1 MSKGILGRKVG
12 MTQIF
17 TADGRI
23 LPVTV
28 IQAGPCVVL
37 QRKTVAA
44 DGYNAVRVGFEELRP
59 GLLSKP
65 VLGQFKKAN
74 VKPLRFVREF
84 RTETVES
91 YELGQE
97 IKADIFSAGDKV
109 DVTGTSKGKGFS
121 GMHQRHGGR
130 RGPMGHGSKYHH
142 RTGSMGAKGPARVF
156 KGRKLPGRK
165 GGERVTVQNL
175 DVVRV
180 DTDKNLLLLKGP
192 VPGAKKSLLIIR
204 ASVKTA

>member
-1 MSKGILGRKVG
+1 

-17 TADGRI
+17 TEDGRI

-37 QRKTVAA
+37 QRKTIAT
-44 DGYNAVRVGFEELRP
+44 DGYNAVRVGFEELRA

-65 VLGQFKKAN
+65 VLGQFAKAGI
-74 VKPLRFVREF
+74 KPLRFVREF
-84 RTETVES
+84 RAENVEA
-91 YELGQE
+91 YEIGQE
-97 IKADIFSAGDKV
+97 IKADIFAVGEKV

-165 GGERVTVQNL
+165 GGERVTAQNL
-175 DVVRV
+175 EVVRV

-192 VPGAKKSLLIIR
+192 VPGAKKSLLIIKT
-204 ASVKTA
+204 SVKTA